1 MRSRMTGT
9 TQLAGH
15 RSPRECRARR
25 AFARDRARARDRQRP
40 TGALDAAPR
49 FGSLLPALKFLHPAR
64 DEELELATDD
74 VFLTP
79 GYFEGASRLDT
90 DLRPND
96 FPSGSHPIVSANMNA
111 VTGKRMAETM
121 ARFGGLGVLPQDM
134 ALDTVARIVRHI
146 HDADPR
152 YDTPLEVAPNATLRD
167 VTGIIRKR
175 SHDMVIVVD
184 DERRPLGI
192 VTHSLLRDRDQYTP
206 VSQIMSTRV
215 VSLKVG
221 VPNRE
226 AFLTMDEERVKAAP
240 VLDEDGR
247 VAGVLT
253 RDDAVRLEL
262 LRPALAP
269 DGKLMVS
276 VAIGISAAAT
286 AADTAAKLVDMG
298 VSAIVLDTA
307 HGHQL
312 RMIEA
317 IKAVKNVVRG
327 RVPIVAGNV
336 CTAEGTR
343 ALVEAG
349 ADVVKVNVGPGAMCT
364 TRMQTGAGRPTF
376 TSVLVCAREARS
388 LGKHVWADGGVRHPR
403 DVALYLAAG
412 AARVMIG
419 TALAGTYES
428 PGDVKED
435 KDGLLF
441 KENYGMASGRA
452 VGDRTADR
460 DPFERAKKGFFREGI
475 STSRIYIREG
485 QESVGAILL
494 DMITGVQS
502 AFTYVGARNLNELQE
517 RAVVGV
523 QSPAGYLEGTPHG
536 SVRR

>member
-1 MRSRMTGT
+1 M
-9 TQLAGH
+9 
-15 RSPRECRARR
+15 
-25 AFARDRARARDRQRP
+25 
-40 TGALDAAPR
+40 
-49 FGSLLPALKFLHPAR
+49 KFLHPTR

-79 GYFEGASRLDT
+79 AYFEGGSRLET
-90 DLRPND
+90 DLTPTD
-96 FPSGSHPIVSANMNA
+96 FPGGSHPIVSANMNA

-146 HDADPR
+146 QGADPR
-152 YDTPLEVAPNATLRD
+152 YDTALEVSPQQTLRD
-167 VTGIIRKR
+167 VLGIIRKR

-184 DERRPLGI
+184 AERRPLGV

-206 VSQIMSTRV
+206 VAQIMEPRL
-215 VSLKVG
+215 VSFRVG
-221 VPNRE
+221 VANRE
-226 AFLTMDEERVKAAP
+226 AFLAMDKERVKAAP
-240 VLDEDGR
+240 VLDDAGR
-247 VAGVLT
+247 VVGVLT
-253 RDDAVRLEL
+253 REDTVRLEL
-262 LRPALAP
+262 MRPTLSP
-269 DGKLMVS
+269 DGKLMVA
-276 VAIGISAAAT
+276 VAVGISAS
-286 AADTAAKLVDMG
+286 AADNAAKLVDMG
-298 VSAIVLDTA
+298 VSAVVLDTA
-307 HGHQL
+307 HGHQRRMLESL
-312 RMIEA
+312 R
-317 IKAVKNVVRG
+317 AVKDAVRG

-343 ALVEAG
+343 ALIEAG

-376 TSVLVCAREARS
+376 TSVLVCAREARR

-412 AARVMIG
+412 AARVMVG

-435 KDGLLF
+435 KDGHLF

-452 VGDRTADR
+452 VSDRTADH
-460 DPFERAKKGFFREGI
+460 DPFERAKKSFFREGI
-475 STSRIYIREG
+475 SSSRIYIREG
-485 QESVGAILL
+485 QESVGAILVE
-494 DMITGVQS
+494 MITGVQS
-502 AFTYVGARNLNELQE
+502 AFTYAGARTLSEFSE

-523 QSPAGYLEGTPHG
+523 QSPAGYWEGTAHG